1 MEGLRI
7 ALTLACIGLFAAPAH
22 AQAYPTKPVTIVVTL
37 AAGGAADVIA
47 RAVAQ
52 RLTEEWGQPV
62 VIENKGGANNQV
74 GTTAVARSAPDGYTL
89 LLTPEHTFT
98 VNPYLYRK
106 LSYDP
111 AKDFIPVTGLVSIS
125 QALVVHPSLAMQN
138 VPDLIAAARD
148 KPGGINYGS
157 LGVGSGPHLSME
169 LLQSMSG
176 TKLNAVQY
184 KGAAPALASASVRPR
199 LIR

>member
-1 MEGLRI
+1 MEGFRI
-7 ALTLACIGLFAAPAH
+7 ALTLACIGLFVAPPAH

-37 AAGGAADVIA
+37 AAGGAADGIA

-62 VIENKGGANNQV
+62 LVENKGGANNQV

-106 LSYDP
+106 LSGQG
-111 AKDFIPVTGLVSIS
+111 F
-125 QALVVHPSLAMQN
+125 HPGHRSRRHQPGPGGASLARDAERRR
-138 VPDLIAAARD
+138 PDRGGQGQAGRD
-148 KPGGINYGS
+148 
-157 LGVGSGPHLSME
+157 
-169 LLQSMSG
+169 
-176 TKLNAVQY
+176 
-184 KGAAPALASASVRPR
+184 
-199 LIR
+199 